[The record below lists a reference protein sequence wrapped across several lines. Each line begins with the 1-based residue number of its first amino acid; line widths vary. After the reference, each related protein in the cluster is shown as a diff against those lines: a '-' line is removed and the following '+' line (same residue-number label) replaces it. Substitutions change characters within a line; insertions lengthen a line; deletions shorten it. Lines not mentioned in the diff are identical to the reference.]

1 MSRFWVEKVT
11 ELQPYVPGEQP
22 ATGSVVK
29 LNTNEHALSPSD
41 AVMAAISAVQGEQ
54 LRRYPDP
61 AASGLCDAI
70 AAVEGLT
77 AACVFPGNGSDEV
90 LAHLWFAFY
99 PVEPSAPSIQPT
111 VFILC
116 GPSCMARS

>member
-22 ATGSVVK
+22 ATGPVVK

-77 AACVFPGNGSDEV
+77 AACVSREMGLTRCWLTCG
-90 LAHLWFAFY
+90 LLFY
-99 PVEPSAPSIQPT
+99 PVEPSAPSIQLT
-111 VFILC
+111 VFILY
-116 GPSCMARS
+116 GPIYMARS

>member
-41 AVMAAISAVQGEQ
+41 AVMAAVSAVQGEQ

-61 AASGLCDAI
+61 DANGLCDAI
-70 AAVEGLT
+70 AAKEGLT
-77 AACVFPGNGSDEV
+77 AASVFPGNGSDEV
-90 LAHLWFAFY
+90 LAHLWVAFLSGRPVRTLDPTSGFY
-99 PVEPSAPSIQPT
+99 PVWAN
-111 VFILC
+111 
-116 GPSCMARS
+116 